1 MKIKQEEITKKIEEQ
16 DYLQDLETIKYSEIT
31 KTKLKNIATK
41 MINEAVQAFKHDS
54 LVQTQLAI
62 SGRRPMTFALE
73 SNIINLPFANY
84 KKISNF
90 CNNED
95 EYEVNIYFETISEY
109 VNVSHFRIDIF
120 HSRGKHV
127 GFRFPERRFA
137 EKELPLKIGDVD
149 CVEVGN
155 ADPAYSGGGEIHG
168 AHRAERTATDH
179 EHTRLL

>member
-1 MKIKQEEITKKIEEQ
+1 MKIKQEELTKKIEEQ

-31 KTKLKNIATK
+31 KTKLKK
-41 MINEAVQAFKHDS
+41 
-54 LVQTQLAI
+54 LAI

-109 VNVSHFRIDIF
+109 VNVSHFRIDILG
-120 HSRGKHV
+120 SSD
-127 GFRFPERRFA
+127 
-137 EKELPLKIGDVD
+137 KIV
-149 CVEVGN
+149 
-155 ADPAYSGGGEIHG
+155 ADPDKYS
-168 AHRAERTATDH
+168 D
-179 EHTRLL
+179 LLVKAIEEKIEVIRNYQKPESKTKAKKTK

>member
-54 LVQTQLAI
+54 LIQTQLAI
-62 SGRRPMTFALE
+62 SGRRPV
-73 SNIINLPFANY
+73 INLPFANY

-109 VNVSHFRIDIF
+109 VNVSHFRIDILG
-120 HSRGKHV
+120 SSDEIV
-127 GFRFPERRFA
+127 
-137 EKELPLKIGDVD
+137 
-149 CVEVGN
+149 
-155 ADPAYSGGGEIHG
+155 ADPEKYS
-168 AHRAERTATDH
+168 A
-179 EHTRLL
+179 LLVKAIEEKIEVIRNYQKPETKTKKTK

>member
-1 MKIKQEEITKKIEEQ
+1 MKIKQEELTKKIEEQ

-31 KTKLKNIATK
+31 KTKLKKIATK
-41 MINEAVQAFKHDS
+41 MIGEAVQAFKHNS
-54 LVQTQLAI
+54 LIQTQIAI

-109 VNVSHFRIDIF
+109 VNVSHFRIDILG
-120 HSRGKHV
+120 SSD
-127 GFRFPERRFA
+127 
-137 EKELPLKIGDVD
+137 KIV
-149 CVEVGN
+149 
-155 ADPAYSGGGEIHG
+155 ADPDKYS
-168 AHRAERTATDH
+168 D
-179 EHTRLL
+179 LLVKAIEEKIEVIRNYQKPESKTKAKKTK

>member
-1 MKIKQEEITKKIEEQ
+1 
-16 DYLQDLETIKYSEIT
+16 
-31 KTKLKNIATK
+31 

-54 LVQTQLAI
+54 LIHTQLAI

-109 VNVSHFRIDIF
+109 VNVSHFRIDILG
-120 HSRGKHV
+120 SSDEIV
-127 GFRFPERRFA
+127 
-137 EKELPLKIGDVD
+137 
-149 CVEVGN
+149 
-155 ADPAYSGGGEIHG
+155 ADPEKYS
-168 AHRAERTATDH
+168 A
-179 EHTRLL
+179 LLVKAIEEKIEVIRNYQKPETKTKKTK

>member
-41 MINEAVQAFKHDS
+41 MINEAVQA
-54 LVQTQLAI
+54 LLAI

-109 VNVSHFRIDIF
+109 VNVSHFRIDILV
-120 HSRGKHV
+120 SKA
-127 GFRFPERRFA
+127 RR
-137 EKELPLKIGDVD
+137 K
-149 CVEVGN
+149 N
-155 ADPAYSGGGEIHG
+155 
-168 AHRAERTATDH
+168 
-179 EHTRLL
+179 

>member
-1 MKIKQEEITKKIEEQ
+1 MKIKQEELTKKIEEQ

-31 KTKLKNIATK
+31 KTKLKKIATK
-41 MINEAVQAFKHDS
+41 MIGEAVQAFKHNS
-54 LVQTQLAI
+54 LIQTQLAI

-109 VNVSHFRIDIF
+109 VNVSHFRIDILG
-120 HSRGKHV
+120 SSD
-127 GFRFPERRFA
+127 
-137 EKELPLKIGDVD
+137 KIV
-149 CVEVGN
+149 
-155 ADPAYSGGGEIHG
+155 ADPDKYS
-168 AHRAERTATDH
+168 D
-179 EHTRLL
+179 LLVKAIEEKIAVIRNYQKPESKTKAKKTK

>member
-54 LVQTQLAI
+54 LIQTQLAI

-109 VNVSHFRIDIF
+109 VNVSHFRIDILG
-120 HSRGKHV
+120 SSDEIVADLEKYSALLVKAIEEKIEVIRKKQKL
-127 GFRFPERRFA
+127 RKQN
-137 EKELPLKIGDVD
+137 KELAFMLTPYFVISRIFRMGWALV
-149 CVEVGN
+149 
-155 ADPAYSGGGEIHG
+155 
-168 AHRAERTATDH
+168 
-179 EHTRLL
+179 

>member
-1 MKIKQEEITKKIEEQ
+1 MKIKQEELTKKIEEQ

-31 KTKLKNIATK
+31 KTKLKKIATK
-41 MINEAVQAFKHDS
+41 MIGEAVQAFKHNS
-54 LVQTQLAI
+54 LIQTQLAI

-109 VNVSHFRIDIF
+109 VNVSHFRIDILG
-120 HSRGKHV
+120 SSD
-127 GFRFPERRFA
+127 
-137 EKELPLKIGDVD
+137 KIV
-149 CVEVGN
+149 
-155 ADPAYSGGGEIHG
+155 ADP
-168 AHRAERTATDH
+168 D
-179 EHTRLL
+179 LLVKAIEEKIEVIRNYQKPESKTKAKKTK

>member
-41 MINEAVQAFKHDS
+41 MISEAVQAFKHDS
-54 LVQTQLAI
+54 LIQTQLAI

-90 CNNED
+90 CNNE
-95 EYEVNIYFETISEY
+95 VNIYFETISEY
-109 VNVSHFRIDIF
+109 VNVSHFRIDILG
-120 HSRGKHV
+120 SSDEIV
-127 GFRFPERRFA
+127 
-137 EKELPLKIGDVD
+137 
-149 CVEVGN
+149 
-155 ADPAYSGGGEIHG
+155 ADPEKYS
-168 AHRAERTATDH
+168 A
-179 EHTRLL
+179 LLVKAIEEKIEVIRNYQKPETKTKKTK

>member
-1 MKIKQEEITKKIEEQ
+1 MKIKQEELTKKIEEQ

-31 KTKLKNIATK
+31 KTKLKKIATK
-41 MINEAVQAFKHDS
+41 MIGEAVQAFKHNS
-54 LVQTQLAI
+54 LIQTQLAI

-109 VNVSHFRIDIF
+109 VNVSHFRIDILGSSDKIVADPDKSIATYWLKQLKRKLRSF
-120 HSRGKHV
+120 VIIKNQNQ
-127 GFRFPERRFA
+127 RRKLKRQN
-137 EKELPLKIGDVD
+137 KELAL
-149 CVEVGN
+149 
-155 ADPAYSGGGEIHG
+155 
-168 AHRAERTATDH
+168 RANSLFLYFTH
-179 EHTRLL
+179 F

>member
-1 MKIKQEEITKKIEEQ
+1 MYLSNEKRIHEGIFIVKIKQEELTKKIEEQ

-31 KTKLKNIATK
+31 KTKLKKIATK
-41 MINEAVQAFKHDS
+41 MIGEAVQAFKHNS
-54 LVQTQLAI
+54 LIQTQLAI

-109 VNVSHFRIDIF
+109 VNVSHFRIDILG
-120 HSRGKHV
+120 SSD
-127 GFRFPERRFA
+127 
-137 EKELPLKIGDVD
+137 KIV
-149 CVEVGN
+149 
-155 ADPAYSGGGEIHG
+155 ADPDKYS
-168 AHRAERTATDH
+168 D
-179 EHTRLL
+179 LLVKAIEEKIEVIRNYQKPESKTKAKKTK